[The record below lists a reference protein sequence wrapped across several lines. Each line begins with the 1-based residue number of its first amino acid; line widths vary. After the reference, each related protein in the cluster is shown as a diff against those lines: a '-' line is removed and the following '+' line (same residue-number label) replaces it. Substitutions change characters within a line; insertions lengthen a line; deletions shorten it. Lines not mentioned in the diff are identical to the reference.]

1 MAALAVRSPRV
12 ISRTRFFSL
21 KVGGFIDGKE
31 HIGEG
36 EEFASTNPATAKH
49 EVIATIRTN
58 TSADVDRAMES
69 ARRGFETWSGMSGTE
84 RGRILHETS
93 RLLRQR
99 RDHITEME
107 SKDTGHPISEV
118 GPAHVD
124 FAIETL
130 EYYATLCPSA
140 HDGGYLPL
148 PNGNYAQTIREPYGV
163 VAAIV
168 AWNYPFQMAL
178 YKAAIALA
186 GGNAVVMKP
195 SSKTPCNTVGLAQ
208 IFHEAG
214 LPNGVFNVVQGG
226 SQVGCDMVQHP
237 LVDKVSFTGSTP
249 VGAKILSMSAPLI
262 RPTTLELGGKSP
274 LIIFPDADLESA
286 VEAALLANFFSAGQI
301 CTNGTRVF
309 VHEKIHDEFL
319 NMFISAAAA
328 LRVGCPMETST
339 QIGSLI
345 DVAQANSVREYIKKG
360 LEEGAACVC
369 GHTHVE
375 DTLPSHLD
383 PEAFIPPTIFSNVK
397 DDMIISKEE
406 IFGPV
411 ASVLKFSDEE
421 EVIRR
426 ANATSYGLA
435 SGIFTKD
442 VSRASRVS
450 QALKAGIVWVNT
462 YNINHPSVPVGGYKM
477 SGFGREFGREA
488 IDHVTQ
494 TKSVYYET
502 SKLPKW
508 D

>member
-1 MAALAVRSPRV
+1 M
-12 ISRTRFFSL
+12 
-21 KVGGFIDGKE
+21 G
-31 HIGEG
+31 
-36 EEFASTNPATAKH
+36 
-49 EVIATIRTN
+49 
-58 TSADVDRAMES
+58 
-69 ARRGFETWSGMSGTE
+69 
-84 RGRILHETS
+84 
-93 RLLRQR
+93 
-99 RDHITEME
+99 
-107 SKDTGHPISEV
+107 
-118 GPAHVD
+118 
-124 FAIETL
+124 
-130 EYYATLCPSA
+130 
-140 HDGGYLPL
+140 
-148 PNGNYAQTIREPYGV
+148 
-163 VAAIV
+163 
-168 AWNYPFQMAL
+168 
-178 YKAAIALA
+178 
-186 GGNAVVMKP
+186 
-195 SSKTPCNTVGLAQ
+195 
-208 IFHEAG
+208 
-214 LPNGVFNVVQGG
+214 
-226 SQVGCDMVQHP
+226 
-237 LVDKVSFTGSTP
+237 
-249 VGAKILSMSAPLI
+249 
-262 RPTTLELGGKSP
+262 
-274 LIIFPDADLESA
+274 IIFPDADLESA

-383 PEAFIPPTIFSNVK
+383 PEAFIPP
-397 DDMIISKEE
+397 
-406 IFGPV
+406 

-462 YNINHPSVPVGGYKM
+462 YNINHPSVPVGGYKA

-488 IDHVTQ
+488 IEHVTQ
-494 TKSVYYET
+494 MKLVYYET